1 MSDNFDKKN
10 SNNNDIEEF
19 LKEFDRISD
28 DFERSDD
35 NIENKKV
42 AKETEISKTSAASR
56 LDRLNKSKKRRSRST
71 IADEAD
77 ISDEGITMAR
87 KQKKKKR
94 YRFNPKRLLIT
105 IVCLGLIV
113 CLGVGVWAL
122 NIVKD
127 IPSIDADNIY
137 TMLSENSI
145 LYDDEGREIEYL

>member
-105 IVCLGLIV
+105 IVV
-113 CLGVGVWAL
+113 
-122 NIVKD
+122 
-127 IPSIDADNIY
+127 
-137 TMLSENSI
+137 
-145 LYDDEGREIEYL
+145 